1 VSFQQSKKSI
11 SIFLLIVIQMKTFA
25 IFSCAALFFTP
36 LTANAQLRRAGAP
49 GYGVVGNPVGAP
61 GIPAAGEPGYADAD
75 DFGYGLVGNPIGAP
89 GIPAVGRDVNL
100 GGPINRRGLR

>member
-1 VSFQQSKKSI
+1 M
-11 SIFLLIVIQMKTFA
+11 IQIKTFA
-25 IFSCAALFFTP
+25 IFCCAALFFTP

-49 GYGVVGNPVGAP
+49 GLPAAGAPGYVVMGNPVGAP

-75 DFGYGLVGNPIGAP
+75 DFGFGAIGNPIGAP
-89 GIPAVGRDVNL
+89 GIPAAGAGVNL

>member
-1 VSFQQSKKSI
+1 MFM
-11 SIFLLIVIQMKTFA
+11 LIVIKVKTFA
-25 IFSCAALFFTP
+25 ILSSCAALFLAP
-36 LTANAQLRRAGAP
+36 LAADAQLRRA
-49 GYGVVGNPVGAP
+49 GAP

-75 DFGYGLVGNPIGAP
+75 DFGFGAVGNPIGAP